1 MNFKFLLVFLLVILA
16 GCQSSSTQITA
27 KENLVVVDMAG
38 YPTGE
43 LELVTNQLPSEL
55 PSGPDF
61 EFLFGTVPNKII
73 SECVLGR
80 ISEGKVYFPI
90 YAEGC
95 VIISVPEEELN
106 SDFGLNI
113 TSGRPALEL
122 DLVPGM
128 KIVFVDGRFSPVMQA
143 LLVAEY
149 LYPEEFYNN
158 LPRYATFLASE
169 APYWEGEALYD
180 QIYLKGREGVA
191 GMHLNQPSQLVIM
204 GGTYGSIFGEKPKI
218 EAEALHRGR
227 FIEILLVHNA
237 CFNLKQC
244 SYEENFSSFK
254 PFQG

>member
-1 MNFKFLLVFLLVILA
+1 MKKLKFLLVFLFAILA
-16 GCQSSSTQITA
+16 GCQNTPNQITA
-27 KENLVVVDMAG
+27 KENLVVVDDAG

-43 LELVTNQLPSEL
+43 LELVTNQLPSEV

-61 EFLFGTVPNKII
+61 DVLFGTEPNKII
-73 SECVLGR
+73 TECALGR
-80 ISEGKVYFPI
+80 ISEGKVYLPI
-90 YAEGC
+90 YAEDC

-106 SDFGLNI
+106 SNFGLNI
-113 TSGRPALEL
+113 TMSRPALEL
-122 DLVPGM
+122 DLVAG
-128 KIVFVDGRFSPVMQA
+128 KKTIFVDGRFSPVMQA

-149 LYPEEFYNN
+149 MYPEEFYTN
-158 LPRYATFLASE
+158 LPGYVNTLIGK
-169 APYWEGEALYD
+169 APYWEGVALNE
-180 QIYLKGREGVA
+180 QIFLNGREGLA
-191 GMHLNQPSQLVIM
+191 GKHLNQPSQLVTL

-254 PFQG
+254 PY

>member
-1 MNFKFLLVFLLVILA
+1 MKNFKFLLIFLFVFLA
-16 GCQSSSTQITA
+16 GCQNTLEITS
-27 KENLVVVDMAG
+27 KENLVVVDKAG

-43 LELVTNQLPSEL
+43 LELVTNQLSEDVRT
-55 PSGPDF
+55 GPNFDI
-61 EFLFGTVPNKII
+61 LFGTVPNKIVI
-73 SECVLGR
+73 ECALGR
-80 ISEGKVYFPI
+80 ILQGKVYLPI
-90 YAEGC
+90 YAKEC
-95 VIISVPEEELN
+95 VIVSVPEEELN
-106 SDFGLNI
+106 TPFGVNI
-113 TSGRPALEL
+113 TQSRPALEL

-254 PFQG
+254 PY